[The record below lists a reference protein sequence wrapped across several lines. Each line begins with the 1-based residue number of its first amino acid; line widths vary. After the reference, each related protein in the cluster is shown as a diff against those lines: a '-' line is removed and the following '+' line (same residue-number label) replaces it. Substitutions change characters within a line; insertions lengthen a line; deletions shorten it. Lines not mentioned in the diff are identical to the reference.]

1 MTLIKIGYPI
11 KGAIQH
17 LFLNQVSNVMFT
29 LLEIKRIILLPKNE
43 YLPKIGNRIM
53 TEPTNCVKLCL

>member
-1 MTLIKIGYPI
+1 
-11 KGAIQH
+11 
-17 LFLNQVSNVMFT
+17 MFT

-53 TEPTNCVKLCL
+53 TEPTNCVNYACDSYYRKFNKAPLLQMNGNYSLIYCA